1 MNPLAKRLR
10 QYAEVRCDCPYC
22 RQITDCVVL
31 CYARDYRSI
40 MAKALEMAAEYGVDM
55 QVKQELREAAG
66 ELKR

>member
-1 MNPLAKRLR
+1 M
-10 QYAEVRCDCPYC
+10 
-22 RQITDCVVL
+22 L